1 MSNQHAIVLVSH
13 EATLTIHHNLATQL
27 LVVERNNKGE
37 NLVLIST
44 VGGTPLLFY
53 VRNGSKVAEGRTTRS
68 SQRTILVS
76 KLRSR
81 NTAMQ

>member
-44 VGGTPLLFY
+44 VGGTPLLFL
-53 VRNGSKVAEGRTTRS
+53 RTKWKQSSGR
-68 SQRTILVS
+68 QDDEEQP
-76 KLRSR
+76 K
-81 NTAMQ
+81 NTFGK